1 MCAWRVDSVNGRAR
15 LVKDIAR
22 EYAASDREITRAFG
36 RVSGRFP
43 SSPLVYKDFDAY
55 VAAWRDAIVKALRAY
70 RATADHIFSVLL
82 DRLRDEARFL
92 RRNGCKAA
100 KTHPKPGVF
109 ATYFLTPPRAV
120 RARQGRQDA
129 AWAQGARAPR
139 VAAQAAQRRAHAA
152 QLAVSALRRA
162 AAF

>member
-1 MCAWRVDSVNGRAR
+1 MITTTTATDPHAHIWAENARIHDLRLAMCAWRTDPVNGRAR

-22 EYAASDREITRAFG
+22 QYATSDSEIARALG

-70 RATADHIFSVLL
+70 RATADHLFSVLL

-92 RRNGCKAA
+92 RRNGGKKAA
-100 KTHPKPGVF
+100 KTHPK
-109 ATYFLTPPRAV
+109 
-120 RARQGRQDA
+120 
-129 AWAQGARAPR
+129 ARAHR
-139 VAAQAAQRRAHAA
+139 AWRRNAERM
-152 QLAVSALRRA
+152 RRNWQ
-162 AAF
+162 

>member
-1 MCAWRVDSVNGRAR
+1 MTTTTTTTATDPHAHIWAENARIHDLRLAMCAWRTDPVNGRAR

-22 EYAASDREITRAFG
+22 QYAASDREIARAFG

-70 RATADHIFSVLL
+70 RATADHLFSVLL

-92 RRNGCKAA
+92 RLNGGKKAA
-100 KTHPKPGVF
+100 KTHPK
-109 ATYFLTPPRAV
+109 
-120 RARQGRQDA
+120 
-129 AWAQGARAPR
+129 
-139 VAAQAAQRRAHAA
+139 
-152 QLAVSALRRA
+152 ALLNWD
-162 AAF
+162 